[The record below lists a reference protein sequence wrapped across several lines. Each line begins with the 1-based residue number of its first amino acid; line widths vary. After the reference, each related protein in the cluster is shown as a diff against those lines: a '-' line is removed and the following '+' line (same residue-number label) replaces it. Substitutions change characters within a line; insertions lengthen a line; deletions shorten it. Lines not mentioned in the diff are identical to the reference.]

1 MTVVRSSFCTGCACT
16 SVTRQHEHR
25 AQRRGPNAVTP
36 AAIEALNVEVARA
49 KDIFASQTLAER
61 EADSGCGG
69 WRVQDVVQHGAAR
82 CSTVQHMAATFQT
95 IVAAVAALQEAPIAD
110 TVVPLSDFVSWGT
123 KRANRRGT
131 STGDVGNVRVVAV
144 LDAINIICP
153 RRLGELISLRCGG
166 GAPRRPRRLR
176 AQ

>member
-1 MTVVRSSFCTGCACT
+1 
-16 SVTRQHEHR
+16 
-25 AQRRGPNAVTP
+25 
-36 AAIEALNVEVARA
+36 
-49 KDIFASQTLAER
+49 
-61 EADSGCGG
+61 
-69 WRVQDVVQHGAAR
+69 
-82 CSTVQHMAATFQT
+82 MAATFQT

-131 STGDVGNVRVVAV
+131 STGNVRVVAV

>member
-1 MTVVRSSFCTGCACT
+1 
-16 SVTRQHEHR
+16 
-25 AQRRGPNAVTP
+25 
-36 AAIEALNVEVARA
+36 
-49 KDIFASQTLAER
+49 
-61 EADSGCGG
+61 
-69 WRVQDVVQHGAAR
+69 
-82 CSTVQHMAATFQT
+82 MAATFQT

-166 GAPRRPRRLR
+166 GAPRRPRR
-176 AQ
+176 